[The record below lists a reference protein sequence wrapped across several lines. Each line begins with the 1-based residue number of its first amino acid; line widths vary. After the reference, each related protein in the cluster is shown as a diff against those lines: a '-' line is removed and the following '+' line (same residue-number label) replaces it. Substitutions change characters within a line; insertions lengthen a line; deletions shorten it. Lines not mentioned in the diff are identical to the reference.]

1 MKSSDRSR
9 LLLDCSFLSL
19 PEYRKWLEDA
29 IQGSAL
35 HHIVTLNAEM
45 VLEAQKNSAFQNAVL
60 RAELKIPDGSS
71 IVWAKEYLD
80 HFSPPH
86 MRGSE
91 RGFRPAY
98 VAVSLFKFFFS
109 KQQTLTGVDT
119 IFDICNVLAKTQ
131 GTVYLLGGEEADR
144 AKTSEVL
151 RKKYPNLRITLLS
164 DNEAIETLK
173 ARNSALLV
181 AYGSPKQTLWIEQ
194 HRDALESAGICIAV
208 GIGGAFA
215 MISGRLPRAPKFFR
229 AHHLEWLWRLLLEPT
244 RIQRIWSAAVLF
256 PRFISG
262 YPH

>member
-45 VLEAQKNSAFQNAVL
+45 VLEAQKDDAFRNAVL

-71 IVWAKEYLD
+71 MLWAKEYLER
-80 HFSPPH
+80 FSPPH
-86 MRGSE
+86 ILI
-91 RGFRPAY
+91 
-98 VAVSLFKFFFS
+98 SLFKLFFS
-109 KQQTLTGVDT
+109 KGQTLTGVDS
-119 IFDICNVLAKTQ
+119 IFYICNAMQQRNGSVC
-131 GTVYLLGGEEADR
+131 LLGGEEQDAIKT
-144 AKTSEVL
+144 AKIL
-151 RKKYPNLRITLLS
+151 RKKYPGLVITVLS
-164 DNEAIETLK
+164 DTEPIASLK
-173 ARNSALLV
+173 AESYKLQAKQGSALLV

-194 HRDALESAGICIAV
+194 HRDALEKAGIRIAV
-208 GIGGAFA
+208 GIGGALA

-229 AHHLEWLWRLLLEPT
+229 THHLEWLWRLWLEPN
-244 RIQRIWSAAVLF
+244 RIKRIWNAVVFF